1 MNKWHLMEQ
10 EKTQMILTFSG
21 NVEAVDSGER
31 RTISGKIAPYG
42 EIGFT
47 SAGKVVF
54 APNSISAAEPSKVK
68 LLMSHDNSKPVGRMQ
83 SITSNADGL
92 YASFKVSASSRGS
105 DAILLAQEQLMD
117 GLSVGVE
124 VTASKPQKDYLL
136 VTAAT
141 LREVSL
147 VESAA
152 FASAA
157 VQKIAAAA
165 GDMPM
170 DPNTSTSTKVTTT
183 NTVIN
188 TTTTETETESEAAVT
203 TAPDQN
209 APEAA
214 TAAEETAA
222 PVVEAARKII
232 RPSVLDS
239 QTVRSPIINMGSY
252 TEHKIKAALGNDDSK
267 LYVTAAD
274 DSFTT
279 NPAFNP
285 TQYLSEFP
293 TNTRFGTPAIDAC
306 SRGTLPNSGMTIS
319 VPSLVTSAGGQA
331 GVAPTVTVEAE
342 GGAVDATGMVTE
354 YLTGTVS
361 KYSGMNTI
369 SVELLERSDP
379 NFYAELT
386 NQLQNA
392 YLKTLDTTVLAALI
406 TAGQQGA
413 TQAATSAGIIGY
425 AADAAAKVYQATGY
439 FAQNY
444 VANPSQWQLL
454 MGSVDSTGRPIY
466 SASQPMNAA
475 GLTQPGSIRGN
486 VLGLDLY
493 VDKNFAVTTNI
504 DDSAVI
510 LAPEAFTVYQSPQA
524 YMSVNVVSNLQVQV
538 AIYGYMAYIAKM
550 PKGIVRFNLT

>member
-1 MNKWHLMEQ
+1 
-10 EKTQMILTFSG
+10 MILTFSG

-42 EIGFT
+42 EIGYT

-54 APNSISAAEPSKVK
+54 AEGSITAPEPSKVK

-83 SITSNADGL
+83 NITSAKDGL

-170 DPNTSTSTKVTTT
+170 DAAMSTSTKITTT

-188 TTTTETETESEAAVT
+188 STTTETETETESEAAVT
-203 TAPDQN
+203 TAPDQT
-209 APEAA
+209 APEAVDA
-214 TAAEETAA
+214 TEQAA

-232 RPSVLDS
+232 LPSALNS
-239 QTVRSPIINMGSY
+239 QRVRTPIVNMGAY
-252 TEHKIKAALGNDDSK
+252 TEHKIKAAMGNEDSK

-274 DSFTT
+274 DSFST

-293 TNTRFGTPAIDAC
+293 TNTRFGTPSIDAC
-306 SRGTLPNSGMTIS
+306 SRGVLPNSGMTIS
-319 VPSLVTSAGGQA
+319 VPSLVTSAGGQS
-331 GVAPTVTVEAE
+331 GVAPAVTVEAE
-342 GGAVDATGMVTE
+342 AGAVQNTGMVTE

-392 YLKTLDTTVLAALI
+392 YLKTIDTTINAALI
-406 TAGQQGA
+406 TAGQVA
-413 TQAATSAGIIGY
+413 TGVGATSAGIISY
-425 AADAAAKVYQATGY
+425 ASEAAKLVYEATGY
-439 FAQNY
+439 FASNY
-444 VANPSQWQLL
+444 VANGSQWQLL
-454 MGSVDSTGRPIY
+454 MGATDSTGRPIY
-466 SASQPMNAA
+466 SASQPMNAG

-493 VDKNFAVTTNI
+493 VDKNFAATTTI

-550 PKGIVRFNLT
+550 PKGIVRFNYTAP

>member
-1 MNKWHLMEQ
+1 
-10 EKTQMILTFSG
+10 MILTFSG

-31 RTISGKIAPYG
+31 RTIAGKIAPYG
-42 EIGFT
+42 EIGYT

-54 APNSISAAEPSKVK
+54 AEGSIVAPEPSRVK

-83 SITSNADGL
+83 SITSAKDGL
-92 YASFKVSASSRGS
+92 YASFKVSASSRGT

-124 VTASKPQKDYLL
+124 VTASKPEKDYLL

-157 VQKIAAAA
+157 VQKIAAQAGEMPVEAA
-165 GDMPM
+165 
-170 DPNTSTSTKVTTT
+170 STSTKITTT

-188 TTTTETETESEAAVT
+188 TTTTETETETESEAAVT
-203 TAPDQN
+203 TAPDQS
-209 APEAA
+209 APEATDA
-214 TAAEETAA
+214 TEQAA
-222 PVVEAARKII
+222 PTVEAARKII
-232 RPSVLDS
+232 LPSALNS
-239 QTVRSPIINMGSY
+239 QRVRTPIVNMGSY
-252 TEHKIKAALGNDDSK
+252 TEHKIKAALGNDESK

-274 DSFTT
+274 DSFST

-306 SRGTLPNSGMTIS
+306 SRGVLPASGMTIN
-319 VPSLVTSAGGQA
+319 VPSLVTSAGGGT
-331 GVAPTVTVEAE
+331 GVAPVVTVEAE
-342 GGAVDATGMVTE
+342 AGAVQNTGMETA

-392 YLKTLDTTVLAALI
+392 YLKTIDTTVLAALI
-406 TAGQQGA
+406 AAGQYSSGCDA
-413 TQAATSAGIIGY
+413 DSAGIIEF
-425 AADAAAKVYQATGY
+425 ASDSARKVYEATGY
-439 FAQNY
+439 FASNY
-444 VANPSQWQLL
+444 IANGSQWQLL
-454 MGSVDSTGRPIY
+454 MGATDNTGRPIY
-466 SASQPMNAA
+466 SASQPMNAG
-475 GLTQPGSIRGN
+475 GLVQPGSIRGN

-493 VDKNFAVTTNI
+493 VDKNFTATTTI
-504 DDSAVI
+504 DDSAVV

-538 AIYGYMAYIAKM
+538 AIYGYMATIAKM
-550 PKGIVRFNLT
+550 PKGIVKFNLN

>member
-1 MNKWHLMEQ
+1 MKGT
-10 EKTQMILTFSG
+10 KSVILTFSG
-21 NVEAVDSGER
+21 NIEAVDSGER

-42 EIGFT
+42 EIGYT

-54 APNSISAAEPSKVK
+54 AEGSISAAEPSKVK
-68 LLMSHDNSKPVGRMQ
+68 LLMAHDNSAVVGRMQ
-83 SITSNADGL
+83 SMTSAKDGL

-124 VTASKPQKDYLL
+124 VTASKPEKDYLL

-165 GDMPM
+165 SDMPVA
-170 DPNTSTSTKVTTT
+170 PVEAAESTSTKITTT

-188 TTTTETETESEAAVT
+188 TTTTETETETESEAAVT
-203 TAPDQN
+203 TAPDQS
-209 APEAA
+209 APEAVDA
-214 TAAEETAA
+214 TEQAA
-222 PVVEAARKII
+222 PTVEAARKII
-232 RPSVLDS
+232 LPSALNS
-239 QTVRSPIINMGSY
+239 QLVRTPIVNMGSY
-252 TEHKIKAALGNDDSK
+252 TEHKIKAALGNEESK

-285 TQYLSEFP
+285 TQFLTEFV

-306 SRGTLPNSGMTIS
+306 SQGVLPASGMTIS
-319 VPSLVTSAGGQA
+319 VPSLVTSSGGGT
-331 GVAPTVTVEAE
+331 GVAPVVTQEAE
-342 GGAVDATGMVTE
+342 AGAVQNTGMETA
-354 YLTGTVS
+354 YINGTVK
-361 KYSGMNTI
+361 KYSGMNTL

-379 NFYAELT
+379 NFYSELT
-386 NQLQNA
+386 AQLQNA
-392 YLKTLDTTVLAALI
+392 YLKTIDSQVLTDLLAAGMNGTNT
-406 TAGQQGA
+406 TADLD
-413 TQAATSAGIIGY
+413 GIIDY
-425 AADAAAKVYQATGY
+425 AAEGAQTIYTNTGY
-439 FAQNY
+439 FATNY
-444 VANPSQWQLL
+444 IANPAQWGALISAQ
-454 MGSVDSTGRPIY
+454 DTTKRPVFT
-466 SASQPMNAA
+466 ALQPMNAA
-475 GLTQPGSIRGN
+475 GQVSPTSIRGS

-493 VDKNFAVTTNI
+493 VDKNFTATTFD

-510 LAPEAFTVYQSPQA
+510 LAPEAFTVYRSPQA
-524 YMSVNVVSNLQVQV
+524 YMSVNVVSNLQIQV
-538 AIYGYMAYIAKM
+538 AIYGFMATIAKM
-550 PKGIVRFNLT
+550 PNGILKFKKT